1 MTSKNQI
8 ILKPVRVL
16 RSDDVRAKLAE
27 LALADEDLAQA
38 VDWARAPAAAP
49 ARSARHPHQA
59 VTTPRS
65 STVRRVSTLISL
77 TFGLKRAPTTG
88 SSAGFDLAV

>member
-1 MTSKNQI
+1 MRAKMTSKNQI

-38 VDWARAPAAAP
+38 LDWARAPAAAP
-49 ARSARHPHQA
+49 ANAAPPA
-59 VTTPRS
+59 AADTP
-65 STVRRVSTLISL
+65 T
-77 TFGLKRAPTTG
+77 KP
-88 SSAGFDLAV
+88 